1 MYEFRMPSLGADMEN
16 GILIAWE
23 VKPGEQVKSG
33 DIVATVGTEK
43 GDISAEIYTDGVLD
57 QILVQ
62 EGATVPVGAVLA
74 LFRTEEGEEIPPQTV
89 VEEQKEKVAVAEAA
103 VAVNGKGDTA
113 PTVKEMGERV
123 RISPLARKVATDL
136 GVDLSTV
143 QGTGPGGAV
152 SRGDI
157 EQAHA
162 KQLAAKPTAKE
173 KAVEAPSRAARPV
186 VSEEPSAPKVAPA
199 APPSKAAAADF
210 QTGMRRAIARAM
222 ARANREI
229 PHYYLET
236 KIDMTPTLS
245 WLEQENLRRPL
256 EKRLLLAVLL
266 IKAVAKALGNVPELN
281 GFWVDDQ
288 LQVQESV
295 HIGFAIALRQ
305 GGLITPAL
313 HHADLKNLDELMEA
327 LRDLI
332 VRTRENRL
340 RSSEMT
346 DATITVTNL
355 GDLGVETVY
364 GVIYPPQVAL
374 VGLGRILEQPWAE
387 NGMLGIRKVMTATL
401 AGDHRATDGRRG
413 AQFLTAL
420 NHYLQEPE
428 TL

>member
-16 GILIAWE
+16 GTLLAWE
-23 VKPGEQVKSG
+23 VKPGAQVKSG

-43 GDISAEIYTDGVLD
+43 GDIAAEIYADGVLE
-57 QILVQ
+57 QILVE
-62 EGATVPVGAVLA
+62 EGALVPVGTVLA
-74 LFRTEEGEEIPPQTV
+74 LFRTEAGEEIP
-89 VEEQKEKVAVAEAA
+89 VAVERAAVLLAEAA
-103 VAVNGKGDTA
+103 VAANGKGVA
-113 PTVKEMGERV
+113 PAVKEAGERV
-123 RISPLARKVATDL
+123 RVSPLARKVAADL
-136 GVDLSTV
+136 GVDLNKV
-143 QGTGPGGAV
+143 RGTGPGGAI

-162 KQLAAKPTAKE
+162 RQLAAKSAEE
-173 KAVEAPSRAARPV
+173 KSVEKRIVEAPPAAPV
-186 VSEEPSAPKVAPA
+186 VAEEAPAPKVAPA
-199 APPSKAAAADF
+199 APPPSKPAAADF
-210 QTGMRRAIARAM
+210 QAGMRRAIARAM

-229 PHYYLET
+229 PHYYLQT
-236 KIDMTPTLS
+236 KIDITPALS

-266 IKAVAKALGNVPELN
+266 IKAMAKALGDVPELN

-313 HHADLKNLDELMEA
+313 HHADLKNLDELMES

-374 VGLGRILEQPWAE
+374 VGLGRILEQPWVE

-420 NHYLQEPE
+420 NRYLQEPE

>member
-16 GILIAWE
+16 GTLLAWE
-23 VKPGEQVKSG
+23 VKPGAQVKSG

-43 GDISAEIYTDGVLD
+43 GDIAAEIYADGVLE
-57 QILVQ
+57 QILVE
-62 EGATVPVGAVLA
+62 EGALVPVGTVLA
-74 LFRTEEGEEIPPQTV
+74 LFRTEAGEEIP
-89 VEEQKEKVAVAEAA
+89 VAVERAAVLLAEAA
-103 VAVNGKGDTA
+103 VAANGKGVA
-113 PTVKEMGERV
+113 PAVKEAGERV
-123 RISPLARKVATDL
+123 RVSPLARKVAADL
-136 GVDLSTV
+136 GVDLNKV
-143 QGTGPGGAV
+143 RGTGPGGAI

-162 KQLAAKPTAKE
+162 RQLAAKSAEE
-173 KAVEAPSRAARPV
+173 KSVEKRIVAAPPVAEEAP
-186 VSEEPSAPKVAPA
+186 APKVAPA
-199 APPSKAAAADF
+199 APPPSKPAAADF
-210 QTGMRRAIARAM
+210 QAGMRRAIARAM

-229 PHYYLET
+229 PHYYLQT
-236 KIDMTPTLS
+236 KIDITPALS

-266 IKAVAKALGNVPELN
+266 IKAVAKALGDVPELN

-374 VGLGRILEQPWAE
+374 VGLGRILEQPWVE

-420 NHYLQEPE
+420 NRYLQEPE